1 MLLGNPYT
9 GKLVDVSDEF
19 VDQLLGAGF
28 KKQEPEAVEPKKD
41 SAPRAKRTPR
51 KSRTAE

>member
-1 MLLGNPYT
+1 MILSNPFT

-28 KKQEPEAVEPKKD
+28 KKQEPEAVEPKKV
-41 SAPRAKRTPR
+41 SAPRPKRSPR
-51 KSRTAE
+51 KPRI